1 MPETKAEITIKGCTD
16 HGWFE
21 RRIFGWAWW
30 WQAYI
35 PFGSQRS
42 GFARTKEKA
51 RAKAEAAARDLAAKE
66 NAPYERYKYEVTDA
80 DA

>member
-1 MPETKAEITIKGCTD
+1 MADVKAEIMIRECAD
-16 HGWFE
+16 HSWFDRCVMGE
-21 RRIFGWAWW
+21 AWW

-35 PFGSQRS
+35 PHRGQRS

-51 RAKAEAAARDLAAKE
+51 RVKAEAPARDLAGAE
-66 NAPYERYKYEVTDA
+66 RPFERYTYEVTDA